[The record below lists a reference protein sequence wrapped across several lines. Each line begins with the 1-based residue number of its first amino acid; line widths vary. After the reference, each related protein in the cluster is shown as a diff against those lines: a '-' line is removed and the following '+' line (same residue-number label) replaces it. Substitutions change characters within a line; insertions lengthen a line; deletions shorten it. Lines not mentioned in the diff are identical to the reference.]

1 MSNTT
6 TNKAV
11 ESDSIIN
18 QEMRNR
24 DIDMDILT
32 TVIKH
37 CSKEIYEATRSHSGF
52 EIASCA
58 GDTLE
63 LILLMKRAAELLDN
77 LYTENT
83 SLSV

>member
-24 DIDMDILT
+24 DIDMDMLA

-58 GDTLE
+58 EETKDM
-63 LILLMKRAAELLDN
+63 ILLMERAIELLDD
-77 LYTENT
+77 LYTSNT

>member
-11 ESDSIIN
+11 ESYSIIN
-18 QEMRNR
+18 QELRNR

-58 GDTLE
+58 EETMDMI
-63 LILLMKRAAELLDN
+63 ILMRRAIELLEA